1 MVSPVGTFFIVL
13 FVLAVVGLIG
23 WVVFTQYRARRLGL
37 PAPPLSSYNP
47 FARSEPSS
55 YAGPQPAPSGIGGWI
70 SDKWRTL
77 RSRVGGGGGGG
88 GGSRSATGAGYE
100 RASRR
105 GYALDPDEAWDTRVG
120 HEADAYYGYGAYEEQ
135 ELGLRGSGGRQQQ
148 QQTQNPFQ
156 SQQGQHG
163 DISTAGAG
171 AGAGNPYSGAGYS
184 NVALGADEQRG
195 RTLSRSPGVGLG
207 VEGGRN
213 PFDDDAAEPSNI
225 SLRGVSPRPIDT
237 GIANAGKPKGGVAHH
252 HDSPT
257 SERRS
262 IFREEV

>member
-1 MVSPVGTFFIVL
+1 MVSPIGTFFIVVL
-13 FVLAVVGLIG
+13 VLAVVGLIG
-23 WVVFTQYRARRLGL
+23 WVFFTQFRARRLGL
-37 PAPPLSSYNP
+37 PAPPISSYNP
-47 FARSEPSS
+47 FSRSEPSS
-55 YAGPQPAPSGIGGWI
+55 YAGPQPAPGGIRGWI
-70 SDKWRTL
+70 SDKWRAL
-77 RSRVGGGGGGG
+77 RGSGGGGG

-135 ELGLRGSGGRQQQ
+135 ELGLRGQGRQPQPQQQQYQHQQQ
-148 QQTQNPFQ
+148 QQQQNPFQ
-156 SQQGQHG
+156 SHG
-163 DISTAGAG
+163 DIGASG
-171 AGAGNPYSGAGYS
+171 AYSGTGYS

-195 RTLSRSPGVGLG
+195 RTLSRSPGVGGIGLG

-237 GIANAGKPKGGVAHH
+237 GVANAGKPKGGVAHHH

>member
-1 MVSPVGTFFIVL
+1 MVSPVGTFFIV
-13 FVLAVVGLIG
+13 VLVIAVVGLIG
-23 WVVFTQYRARRLGL
+23 WVVFTQFRARRLGL
-37 PAPPLSSYNP
+37 PAPPISSYNP
-47 FARSEPSS
+47 FARSEPTS
-55 YAGPQPAPSGIGGWI
+55 YVGPQPAPSGIRGWI
-70 SDKWRTL
+70 SDKWRAL
-77 RSRVGGGGGGG
+77 RSRGSGGG

-135 ELGLRGSGGRQQQ
+135 ELGLRGQAQQAHPSQQQ
-148 QQTQNPFQ
+148 QQHQQQQQQPQNPFQ
-156 SQQGQHG
+156 SHG
-163 DISTAGAG
+163 DIGSGSSY
-171 AGAGNPYSGAGYS
+171 NGAGYS
-184 NVALGADEQRG
+184 NVALGADENRG

-207 VEGGRN
+207 VESARN

-237 GIANAGKPKGGVAHH
+237 AAANAGKVKGGVAHH

-262 IFREEV
+262 IFREDV

>member
-1 MVSPVGTFFIVL
+1 MVNAIGTFFIVVL
-13 FVLAVVGLIG
+13 VLAVVGLIG
-23 WVVFTQYRARRLGL
+23 WVVFTQLRARRLGL
-37 PAPPLSSYNP
+37 PAPPISSYNP
-47 FARSEPSS
+47 FARSEPSA
-55 YAGPQPAPSGIGGWI
+55 YAGPQPAPGGIRGWL
-70 SDKWRTL
+70 SDKWRAL
-77 RSRVGGGGGGG
+77 RGSGGGGGG

-100 RASRR
+100 RATRR
-105 GYALDPDEAWDTRVG
+105 GYGLDPDEAWDTRVG

-135 ELGLRGSGGRQQQ
+135 ELGLRGHQPQSHSQPQSQSQQ
-148 QQTQNPFQ
+148 QNPFA
-156 SQQGQHG
+156 SHG
-163 DISTAGAG
+163 DIGAG
-171 AGAGNPYSGAGYS
+171 GGNGGGAYSGAGYS

-207 VEGGRN
+207 VDSGRN

-237 GIANAGKPKGGVAHH
+237 GVANAAKAKGGVAHH

-262 IFREEV
+262 IFREDV

>member
-1 MVSPVGTFFIVL
+1 MVNAIGTFFIVVL
-13 FVLAVVGLIG
+13 VLAVAGSIG
-23 WVVFTQYRARRLGL
+23 WVVFTQLRARRLGL
-37 PAPPLSSYNP
+37 PAPPISSYNP
-47 FARSEPSS
+47 FRRSEPSP
-55 YAGPQPAPSGIGGWI
+55 YAGPQPAPGGIRGWV
-70 SDKWRTL
+70 SDKWRAL
-77 RSRVGGGGGGG
+77 RGGGTGG

-105 GYALDPDEAWDTRVG
+105 GYGLDPDDAWDTRVG

-135 ELGLRGSGGRQQQ
+135 ELGLRGQHQQHSQQQ
-148 QQTQNPFQ
+148 QPQNPFQ
-156 SQQGQHG
+156 SHG
-163 DISTAGAG
+163 DIGAAGGG
-171 AGAGNPYSGAGYS
+171 AYSGAGYS
-184 NVALGADEQRG
+184 NVTLGADEQRG

-207 VEGGRN
+207 VEAGRN

-237 GIANAGKPKGGVAHH
+237 GVANAAKAKGGVAHH

-262 IFREEV
+262 IFREDV